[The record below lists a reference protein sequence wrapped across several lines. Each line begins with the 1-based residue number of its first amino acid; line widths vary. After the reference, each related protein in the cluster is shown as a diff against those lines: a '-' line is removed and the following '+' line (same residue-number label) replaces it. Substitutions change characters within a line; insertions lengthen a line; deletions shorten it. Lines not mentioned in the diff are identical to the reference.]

1 MQFSKKVFMTIKE
14 KIIDI
19 WGLNN
24 LQQIPKENL
33 PKIKLSN
40 STKEML
46 NLGLPKGELLYG
58 VTFEL
63 QSYLLTL
70 KEYFEK
76 NNKFDISN
84 ADKYYR
90 IGYVDDRSICIR
102 IKDETIWE
110 VDQFG
115 DSVTYLNINLEAL
128 LKFLCIIYSEIEEK
142 YSDDDDKNAEL
153 IATEIEKKFLVV
165 DAKALEDENIWS
177 FAVEEIG
184 YGIWGLNIDS

>member
-1 MQFSKKVFMTIKE
+1 MQLSKKVFMITKDE
-14 KIIDI
+14 IINI

-24 LQQIPKENL
+24 LQQIPQENL
-33 PKIKLSN
+33 ANTKLSD
-40 STKEML
+40 STKEILSM
-46 NLGLPKGELLYG
+46 GLPKGELLYG

-70 KEYFEK
+70 KEYFEN
-76 NNKFDISN
+76 NNKFNIPH

-90 IGYVDDRSICIR
+90 IGYVDDRNICIR

-128 LKFLCIIYSEIEEK
+128 LKFLCIIYSEIEKK

-153 IATEIEKKFLVV
+153 IATEIEKTFFIV
-165 DAKALEDENIWS
+165 DEKALENENIWS
-177 FAVEEIG
+177 LAVEEIG
-184 YGIWGLNIDS
+184 YGIWGLNIE